1 MADKEARPEAGGSSI
16 CLLLQVT
23 AYNIVYMHI
32 DTLYYVYVLCS
43 PIRLDEQIIRIVLLY
58 SMCFRIR
65 NSTDLIFQV
74 VNDKLKIANK
84 IL

>member
-1 MADKEARPEAGGSSI
+1 MADKEARPEAGGSTI

-23 AYNIVYMHI
+23 AYIVYMYI
-32 DTLYYVYVLCS
+32 DTLYYVYVLRS

-58 SMCFRIR
+58 SMCFHIR
-65 NSTDLIFQV
+65 NSADLIFRI